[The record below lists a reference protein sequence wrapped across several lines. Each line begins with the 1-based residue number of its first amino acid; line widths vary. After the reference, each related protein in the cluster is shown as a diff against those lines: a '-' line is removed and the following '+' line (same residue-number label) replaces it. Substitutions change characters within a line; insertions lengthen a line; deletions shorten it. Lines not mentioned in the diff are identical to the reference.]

1 MSDHGLKTV
10 EDVLDQAVGFW
21 RSGILQAALDLHV
34 ADHIVAGHTT
44 AEEVASAAEADPR
57 AMRILMDAL
66 CGLGFMDKVDGHYR
80 LEPLVE
86 QILPILGRTA
96 PLSLDKDA
104 MATWTRLSDAVRLG
118 FPLGAKDNY
127 WERFAQTTREV
138 ARFQGAMAA
147 QLVGDGG
154 TVPKRVLDVGAG
166 SGEIGFGLALAD
178 PSVTVTALD
187 TESVLEIAGTNA
199 RELGIADRV
208 TLRAL
213 DLVEAESFGAAEFD
227 VAIVANILHLFDAA
241 TNRALLHKVAA
252 ALVPGGQILIHEIM
266 PDDERRRAA
275 YPLMFAVELLLR
287 TPAGTVYTLP
297 EISAWL
303 SEAEFSRPEVLS
315 AMAYVVTLTAA
326 KRR

>member
-138 ARFQGAMAA
+138 ARFQ
-147 QLVGDGG
+147 
-154 TVPKRVLDVGAG
+154 
-166 SGEIGFGLALAD
+166 
-178 PSVTVTALD
+178 
-187 TESVLEIAGTNA
+187 ESVLEIAGTNA